1 MIEVQ
6 ALRKVFGETVAV
18 DSLSF
23 RVAEGQTLALLG
35 TSGSGKTTTLKMLN
49 RLIEP
54 SGGEILLNGENIRTQ
69 PLEEMRRRMG
79 YVIQHVGL
87 FPHYTIAEN
96 VAVVPRLL
104 KWPTARIQE
113 RTTLL
118 LERLGLAP
126 ATFLHRYPHEL
137 SGGQQQRVGIARAL
151 AAEPP
156 VLLMDEPFSALD
168 PITRREL
175 RSDFRDLDTFQ
186 GQTVNLVT
194 HDVAEAFE
202 LADQICLL
210 DAGKMQQLGSP
221 RELLFAPANNFVRNF
236 FAAQRLR
243 LAYQVL
249 RVKDLKKTRT
259 EAKPIGHREITFAA
273 DTRLQDVLTQLL
285 APGQRQVGVNEKG
298 DWFLAEDITH
308 TAAAFLQ
315 EE

>member
-1 MIEVQ
+1 MIEVK
-6 ALRKVFGETVAV
+6 ALRKVFGDTVAV
-18 DSLSF
+18 DALSF
-23 RVAEGQTLALLG
+23 QVAAGQTLALLG

-49 RLIEP
+49 CLIEP
-54 SGGEILLNGENIRTQ
+54 SGGQILLNGENIREQ

-104 KWPTARIQE
+104 QWSEERIRE
-113 RTTLL
+113 RTALL
-118 LERLGLAP
+118 LDRLGLP
-126 ATFLHRYPHEL
+126 PNTFLHRYPQEL

-168 PITRREL
+168 PITRQEL
-175 RSDFRDLDTFQ
+175 RSDFRKLETFQ
-186 GQTVNLVT
+186 EQTVILVT
-194 HDVAEAFE
+194 HDVMEAFE

-210 DAGKMQQLGSP
+210 DEGKLQQLGSP
-221 RELLFAPANNFVRNF
+221 RELLFTPANDFVRNF
-236 FAAQRLR
+236 FAAQRLS

-249 RVKDLKKTRT
+249 EVNDLKKTRT
-259 EAKPIGHREITFAA
+259 EAMPIASKEITFTPDA
-273 DTRLQDVLTQLL
+273 RLQEVLASLL
-285 APGQRQVGVNEKG
+285 APGQPKVGSSKDG
-298 DWFLAEDITH
+298 GWFLPEDITH

-315 EE
+315 